1 MTKGTKGSAWSD
13 TTNTASSFLFQSD
26 ASRTLSQ
33 VSQLAQSQEI
43 PLFHSSITPKLIS
56 YSILQDHLIWGS
68 IMSSTTPSI
77 NPWSPKS
84 PLYPD
89 YDEWRLHR
97 AGLITPNPNIFL
109 KTPKI
114 PKSSP
119 STRMLCFEITRKLW
133 NYWNFVSTRKMFKY
147 ALKLQSPLHIAPW
160 NRTLKTHIS
169 LNIAIPVTPTP
180 GQYHCSW

>member
-26 ASRTLSQ
+26 ASRTLSR

-109 KTPKI
+109 KTPKM

-119 STRMLCFEITRKLW
+119 STRVLCFEITRKTLKLLK
-133 NYWNFVSTRKMFKY
+133 FCIDSKMFKY